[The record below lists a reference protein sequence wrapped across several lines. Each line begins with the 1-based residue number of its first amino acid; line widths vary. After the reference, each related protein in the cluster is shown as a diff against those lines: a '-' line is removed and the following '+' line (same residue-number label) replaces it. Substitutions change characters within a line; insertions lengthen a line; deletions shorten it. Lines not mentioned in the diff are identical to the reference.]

1 MNDRLANLAGRK
13 ELLIARS
20 RLHRLQLQ
28 HQTRSL
34 RRSIARPATM
44 LSLAASAP
52 VRPLLFSALLFIAG
66 RGRMARILRGA
77 MAALAIA
84 KAAGVVMGQF
94 SRAGGTTTYSPPAP
108 KIQTS
113 RLAPHPDPRD
123 PAHAEWLID
132 AGVDGSF
139 PASDP
144 SAAAQPHP
152 SRR

>member
-1 MNDRLANLAGRK
+1 
-13 ELLIARS
+13 
-20 RLHRLQLQ
+20 
-28 HQTRSL
+28 
-34 RRSIARPATM
+34 M

-66 RGRMARILRGA
+66 RGRMARMLRGA
-77 MAALAIA
+77 MAALAVA
-84 KAAGVVMGQF
+84 KAAAVVMGQF
-94 SRAGGTTTYSPPAP
+94 SRAGGTTTTRSAPAP
-108 KIQTS
+108 KIQAS

-123 PAHAEWLID
+123 PAHSEWLID

-144 SAAAQPHP
+144 PAAAQPHP